1 METVIS
7 IPARGAQ
14 DDETHAVNSPSGS
27 EAAWVELV
35 RKNVEAIKFGSV
47 QITVNDSQVTELA
60 VAEKI
65 NFRMRKLERP
75 KAGKKP

>member
-1 METVIS
+1 METVLT
-7 IPARGAQ
+7 IPAQGARE
-14 DDETHAVNSPSGS
+14 DGTHAVNSSSGS
-27 EAAWVELV
+27 DAAWVELV

-75 KAGKKP
+75 KPGKKP